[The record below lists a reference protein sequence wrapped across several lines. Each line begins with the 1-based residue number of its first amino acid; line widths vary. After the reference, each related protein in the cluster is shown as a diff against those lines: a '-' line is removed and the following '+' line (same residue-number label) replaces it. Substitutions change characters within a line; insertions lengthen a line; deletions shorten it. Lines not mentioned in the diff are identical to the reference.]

1 VLFADKF
8 EESEPIQGDGLV
20 GRVPPPAAAVEPQ
33 RNVPLTRF
41 GIYHRFQRMSVYT
54 DLGVDPIINAAGA
67 STRVGGPLMHPAA
80 AAAMAEAS
88 RACVPLDRLQGAAS
102 SIIADVTGAEAGYV
116 TAGAAAGLTLAAA
129 ACIAGLDPARMDRL
143 PDTSGLPNEIV
154 VCREQRNGYDHAL
167 RAAGAR
173 LVEVGMNEQVAGAGV
188 RRTEA
193 WEIEA
198 ALCERTVAVAYFATP
213 GSQPPP
219 EEVAA
224 VCRRRG
230 VPLIVDAAGQLPP
243 ASNLRRFIDAG
254 ADLVAF
260 SGGKGLRGPQS
271 TGILAGRRDL
281 IMSVALQHLD
291 LDEHWSTWDPPANLI
306 DRARLVGLPR
316 HGIGRGFKVARE
328 EIAALLVAL
337 RCFAAGDYRADI
349 RRYAAYLRTVAD
361 ELADVPGIEPH
372 LIGGPDED
380 RFPTLEVRLDEA
392 RLGFTAFEANRRLR
406 SGSPAVYVNESLLHQ
421 GVLVLIALGLD
432 EDSVAPLVERLR
444 AVLAG

>member
-1 VLFADKF
+1 
-8 EESEPIQGDGLV
+8 
-20 GRVPPPAAAVEPQ
+20 
-33 RNVPLTRF
+33 
-41 GIYHRFQRMSVYT
+41 MSVYA
-54 DLGVDPIINAAGA
+54 DLGLVPIINAAGT

-80 AAAMAEAS
+80 AAAMAEAA
-88 RACVPLDRLQGAAS
+88 RACVPLDHLQGAAS
-102 SIIADVTGAEAGYV
+102 RIIAEVTGAEAGYV

-129 ACIAGLDPARMDRL
+129 ACLARLDPARMDRL
-143 PDTSGLPNEIV
+143 PETDGLPNEIV

-173 LVEVGMNEQVAGAGV
+173 LIEVGMNEQVAGAGV
-188 RRTEA
+188 RRTET

-198 ALCERTVAVAYFATP
+198 GLSERTVAVAYFATP
-213 GSQPPP
+213 DSQPAV

-224 VCRRRG
+224 VCQRHG
-230 VPLIVDAAGQLPP
+230 VSLIVDAAGQLPP
-243 ASNLRRFIDAG
+243 VGNLRRFVDAG

-306 DRARLVGLPR
+306 DRERLVGFPR

-328 EIAALLVAL
+328 EIAAVLVAL
-337 RCFAAGDYRADI
+337 RCFVAGDYRADI
-349 RRYAAYLRTVAD
+349 SRYHRYLTTVAD
-361 ELADVPGIEPH
+361 GLADLPGVEAEV
-372 LIGGPDED
+372 IGTPDED
-380 RFPTLEVRLDEA
+380 RFPKLDVRVDEI
-392 RLGFTAFEANRRLR
+392 RLGLTAFEANRRLKT
-406 SGSPAVYVNESLLHQ
+406 GSPAVYVNEGSLHQ
-421 GVLVLIALGLD
+421 GALVLLPLGLD
-432 EDSVAPLVERLR
+432 DSSVAPLVARLR

>member
-1 VLFADKF
+1 MGVYAEL
-8 EESEPIQGDGLV
+8 GLTPV
-20 GRVPPPAAAVEPQ
+20 
-33 RNVPLTRF
+33 
-41 GIYHRFQRMSVYT
+41 
-54 DLGVDPIINAAGA
+54 INAAGT

-80 AAAMAEAS
+80 VAAMAEAARS
-88 RACVPLDRLQGAAS
+88 CVPLDQLEGAAS
-102 SIIADVTGAEAGYV
+102 TVISQVTGAEAGYV
-116 TAGAAAGLTLAAA
+116 TAGAAAGLTLGAA
-129 ACIAGLDPARMDRL
+129 ACLTGLDLAKMERL
-143 PDTSGLPNEIV
+143 PDTDGWPNEIV

-173 LVEVGMNEQVAGAGV
+173 LVEVGMNERVAGAGV
-188 RRTEA
+188 RRTET

-198 ALCERTVAVAYFATP
+198 AITDRTVAVAYTASP
-213 GSQPPP
+213 DSQPPL
-219 EEVAA
+219 EEVVAA
-224 VCRRRG
+224 CQRHR
-230 VPLIVDAAGQLPP
+230 VPLIVDAAAQLPP

-271 TGILAGRRDL
+271 SGILAGRRDL

-328 EIAALLVAL
+328 EIVALLVAL

-349 RRYAAYLRTVAD
+349 RRYCAYLQTVAD
-361 ELADVPGIEPH
+361 GLADIPAVTTQLSGA
-372 LIGGPDED
+372 PDED
-380 RFPTLEVRLDEA
+380 RTPVLEVRLDEV
-392 RLGFTAFEANRRLR
+392 RLALTAFEVDRRLR
-406 SGSPAVYVNESLLHQ
+406 AGSPAVYVNEGRLHE
-421 GVLVLIALGLD
+421 GALVLLAFGLD
-432 EDSVAPLVERLR
+432 DAAVPVLLARLR

>member
-1 VLFADKF
+1 
-8 EESEPIQGDGLV
+8 
-20 GRVPPPAAAVEPQ
+20 
-33 RNVPLTRF
+33 
-41 GIYHRFQRMSVYT
+41 MSVYT
-54 DLGVDPIINAAGA
+54 DLGLQPIINAAGA

-80 AAAMAEAS
+80 AAAMAEAAT
-88 RACVPLDRLQGAAS
+88 ACVPLDRLQGAAIT
-102 SIIADVTGAEAGYV
+102 IIAEATGAEAGYV

-129 ACIAGLDPARMDRL
+129 ACLAGLDPARMDRL
-143 PDTSGLPNEIV
+143 PDTSRLPNEII

-188 RRTEA
+188 RRTET

-198 ALCERTVAVAYFATP
+198 ALSDQTVAVAYFATP
-213 GSQPPP
+213 DSHPPV

-224 VCRRRG
+224 ACRRHG

-243 ASNLRRFIDAG
+243 ALNLRRFVDAG

-291 LDEHWSTWDPPANLI
+291 LDEHWLTWDPPANLI
-306 DRARLVGLPR
+306 DRARLVGMPR

-328 EIAALLVAL
+328 EIVALLVAL
-337 RCFAAGDYRADI
+337 RHFAAGDYRADI
-349 RRYAAYLRTVAD
+349 RRYHAYLQTIAD
-361 ELADVPGIEPH
+361 GLADLPAVTTRFD
-372 LIGGPDED
+372 GGPDGD
-380 RFPTLEVRLDEA
+380 RAPALEVRLDEA
-392 RLGFTAFEANRRLR
+392 CLGLTAFEVDRQLR
-406 SGSPAVYVNESLLHQ
+406 AGSPPVYVNESRLHE
-421 GVLVLIALGLD
+421 GVLVLLAFGLD
-432 EDSVAPLVERLR
+432 DAGVPVLLERLR
-444 AVLAG
+444 AVFEVGTRLGAAVPGVDEHA

>member
-1 VLFADKF
+1 MA
-8 EESEPIQGDGLV
+8 
-20 GRVPPPAAAVEPQ
+20 
-33 RNVPLTRF
+33 PLTRDKSTARGF
-41 GIYHRFQRMSVYT
+41 LKGGPLGSGRGDCGSALSPVPSVRLMSVYT
-54 DLGVDPIINAAGA
+54 DLGLQPIINAAGA

-80 AAAMAEAS
+80 AAAMAEAA

-102 SIIADVTGAEAGYV
+102 TIIAEVSGAEAGYV
-116 TAGAAAGLTLAAA
+116 TAGAAAGLTLSAA
-129 ACIAGLDPARMDRL
+129 ACLARLDPVRMDRL

-188 RRTEA
+188 RRTET

-198 ALCERTVAVAYFATP
+198 ALSEQTVAVAYFATP
-213 GSQPPP
+213 DSQPPP
-219 EEVAA
+219 EEVARA
-224 VCRRRG
+224 CQRHG

-243 ASNLRRFIDAG
+243 ASNLRRFVDAG

-271 TGILAGRRDL
+271 SGILAGRRDL

-328 EIAALLVAL
+328 EIVALLVAL

-349 RRYAAYLRTVAD
+349 QRYHAYLWTVA
-361 ELADVPGIEPH
+361 EGLADLPAIATRLNGA
-372 LIGGPDED
+372 PDED
-380 RFPTLEVRLDEA
+380 RIPVLEVRLDEV
-392 RLGFTAFEANRRLR
+392 RLGLTAFEVDRRLR
-406 SGSPAVYVNESLLHQ
+406 TGSPAVYVNESRLHE
-421 GVLVLIALGLD
+421 GVLVLVALGLD
-432 EDSVAPLVERLR
+432 DAGVPVLLERLR
-444 AVLAG
+444 AILQG

>member
-1 VLFADKF
+1 
-8 EESEPIQGDGLV
+8 
-20 GRVPPPAAAVEPQ
+20 
-33 RNVPLTRF
+33 
-41 GIYHRFQRMSVYT
+41 MSAYT
-54 DLGVDPIINAAGA
+54 DLGLEPIINAAGA

-80 AAAMAEAS
+80 ATAMAEAA
-88 RACVPLDRLQGAAS
+88 RACVPLDRLQGVAS
-102 SIIADVTGAEAGYV
+102 TIIAELTGAEAGYV
-116 TAGAAAGLTLAAA
+116 TAGAAAGLTLSAA
-129 ACIAGLDPARMDRL
+129 ACLAGLDLARMDRL
-143 PDTSGLPNEIV
+143 PDTSGLPNEII

-173 LVEVGMNEQVAGAGV
+173 LVDVGMNEQVAGAGV

-213 GSQPPP
+213 DSQPPL

-224 VCRRRG
+224 ACQRHG
-230 VPLIVDAAGQLPP
+230 VKLIVDAAGQLPP

-254 ADLVAF
+254 ADLVTF

-291 LDEHWSTWDPPANLI
+291 LDEHWATWDPPANLI
-306 DRARLVGLPR
+306 DRTRLRGFPR

-328 EIAALLVAL
+328 EIVALLVAL

-349 RRYAAYLRTVAD
+349 PRYITYLRTVAD
-361 ELADVPGIEPH
+361 GLADLPGVETR
-372 LIGGPDED
+372 LNGMPDED
-380 RFPTLEVRLDEA
+380 RFPVLEVRLDED
-392 RLGFTAFEANRRLR
+392 RLRLTAFEASRRLKT
-406 SGSPAVYVNESLLHQ
+406 GSPAVYVNEGSLHR
-421 GVLVLIALGLD
+421 GVLVLLALGLD
-432 EDSVAPLVERLR
+432 DRSVEPLLERLR
-444 AVLAG
+444 AVLTG

>member
-1 VLFADKF
+1 M
-8 EESEPIQGDGLV
+8 G
-20 GRVPPPAAAVEPQ
+20 
-33 RNVPLTRF
+33 
-41 GIYHRFQRMSVYT
+41 VYA
-54 DLGVDPIINAAGA
+54 DLGLTPVINAAGT

-80 AAAMAEAS
+80 VAAMAEAARS
-88 RACVPLDRLQGAAS
+88 CVPLDQLEGAAS
-102 SIIADVTGAEAGYV
+102 AVISEVTGAEAGYV
-116 TAGAAAGLTLAAA
+116 TAGAAAGLTLGAA
-129 ACIAGLDPARMDRL
+129 ACLTGLDLAKMERL
-143 PDTSGLPNEIV
+143 PDTDGWPNEIV

-188 RRTEA
+188 RRTET

-198 ALCERTVAVAYFATP
+198 ALSDQTVAVAYFASP
-213 GSQPPP
+213 ESQPPP

-224 VCRRRG
+224 VCQRHG

-243 ASNLRRFIDAG
+243 ARNLRRFVDAG

-271 TGILAGRRDL
+271 SGILAGRRDL

-349 RRYAAYLRTVAD
+349 RRYHAYLRTVAD
-361 ELADVPGIEPH
+361 ELAGLSGIEPH
-372 LIGGPDED
+372 LTGGPDED
-380 RFPTLEVRLDEA
+380 RFPTLELRLDEA
-392 RLGFTAFEANRRLR
+392 RLGLTAFEANRRLR
-406 SGSPAVYVNESLLHQ
+406 SGSPAVYVNEGLLHQ
-421 GVLVLIALGLD
+421 GVLVLIAL
-432 EDSVAPLVERLR
+432 
-444 AVLAG
+444 